1 MIDNDDDAVVVGEND
16 SRTRII
22 MMKTVKTGKTNKIT
36 NGETGHKGKFQ
47 LVILTCPTMV
57 AASD

>member
-22 MMKTVKTGKTNKIT
+22 MMKTGKTNKIT